1 MIFNAMLVCVA
12 LGRRQAASHENLDLA
27 FPGSNPGAPTIL
39 TKGDVL
45 LRAFFMFW
53 ARKVFAGAGTF
64 CSLVGFC

>member
-1 MIFNAMLVCVA
+1 
-12 LGRRQAASHENLDLA
+12 
-27 FPGSNPGAPTIL
+27 L
-39 TKGDVL
+39 TKEDVL